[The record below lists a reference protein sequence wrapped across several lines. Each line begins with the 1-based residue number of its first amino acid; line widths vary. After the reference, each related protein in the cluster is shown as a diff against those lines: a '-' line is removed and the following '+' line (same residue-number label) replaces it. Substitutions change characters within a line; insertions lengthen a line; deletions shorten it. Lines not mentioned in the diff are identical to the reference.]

1 MIDPKSKS
9 IRSSINSAF
18 NRKKSDLADRK
29 NYSEIEK
36 KEEIQENIKTKEKR
50 LFDAEITQS

>member
-29 NYSEIEK
+29 KYSEIER
-36 KEEIQENIKTKEKR
+36 KEDILVKTATKEKR